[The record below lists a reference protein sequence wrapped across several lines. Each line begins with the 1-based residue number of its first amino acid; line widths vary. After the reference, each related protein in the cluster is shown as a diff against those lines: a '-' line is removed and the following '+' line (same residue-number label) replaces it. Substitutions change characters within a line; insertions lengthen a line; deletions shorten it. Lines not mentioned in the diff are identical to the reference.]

1 MATTIEAVAAAADV
15 AVQTVYYVFGTKRN
29 LLGAVLDAQIA
40 GDLDTTP
47 LVDRPW
53 IDALAQAPDASS
65 AVDILVESAVA
76 IIARASPMYEV
87 VRRAAADPEVGDLL
101 AANRR
106 ARRADQRRLVEI
118 LSHSS
123 QLPRGLDVD
132 EFADVVYAVLN
143 EEIYQLLI
151 VDCGW
156 DIQRFREWATSLL
169 LQQLTT
175 DDRPRRRSG

>member
-65 AVDILVESAVA
+65 AVGILVESAVA

-106 ARRADQRRLVEI
+106 AGAPTNAGSWRSSAIRA
-118 LSHSS
+118 SS
-123 QLPRGLDVD
+123 LEGS
-132 EFADVVYAVLN
+132 
-143 EEIYQLLI
+143 
-151 VDCGW
+151 
-156 DIQRFREWATSLL
+156 TS
-169 LQQLTT
+169 TSSPT
-175 DDRPRRRSG
+175 SSTPS